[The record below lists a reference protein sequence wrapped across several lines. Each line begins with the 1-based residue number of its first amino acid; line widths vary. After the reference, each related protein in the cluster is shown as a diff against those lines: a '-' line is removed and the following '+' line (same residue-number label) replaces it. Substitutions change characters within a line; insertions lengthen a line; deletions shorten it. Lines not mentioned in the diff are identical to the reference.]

1 VIQLK
6 PLQVNMLA
14 DLASWSISNKVA
26 VDAILVRVRQ
36 GRVATTRD
44 DALTHHAFKSVRSGV
59 NLMGP

>member
-1 VIQLK
+1 
-6 PLQVNMLA
+6 MLA
-14 DLASWSISNKVA
+14 DLESWSISNKVA